1 MFAGAVN
8 ENNRMPWYAELCP
21 AMFGVTYSNGQGD
34 RSVVSLISSELQII
48 NCLVRP
54 YLCSP

>member
-34 RSVVSLISSELQII
+34 RSVVSLISFKL
-48 NCLVRP
+48 
-54 YLCSP
+54 